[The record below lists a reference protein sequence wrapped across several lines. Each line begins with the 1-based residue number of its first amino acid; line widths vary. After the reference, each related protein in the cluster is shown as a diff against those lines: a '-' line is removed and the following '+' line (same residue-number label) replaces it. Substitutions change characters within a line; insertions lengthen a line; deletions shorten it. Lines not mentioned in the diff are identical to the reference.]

1 MGLCYDCGFWALTV
15 APVLRLPGDYPL
27 PLGSRR
33 GINQHGELAVVKQAQ
48 RAKQPTADRDL
59 FSFICGEGVREFV
72 AVDAVAAT
80 GTISQRRVAM
90 KVAGLGGF
98 ADLTGK
104 YRFLLSAWRMSL
116 TVELG
121 TIGPNW

>member
-1 MGLCYDCGFWALTV
+1 M
-15 APVLRLPGDYPL
+15 
-27 PLGSRR
+27 
-33 GINQHGELAVVKQAQ
+33 KQAQ

-72 AVDAVAAT
+72 AAT
-80 GTISQRRVAM
+80 DTISQRRVAM

-104 YRFLLSAWRMSL
+104 YRFLLSAWMMSL

>member
-15 APVLRLPGDYPL
+15 ALALRLPGEYPL

-59 FSFICGEGVREFV
+59 FSFICEEGVREFV

-80 GTISQRRVAM
+80 DTISQRRVAM

-104 YRFLLSAWRMSL
+104 YRFLLSAWMMSL